1 MSDRFLIVGAGAIGA
16 ITGVHLARAGHHV
29 AYAETSQ
36 AHVDAVRR
44 SGLRL
49 SGALEA
55 TIRPDIATPDEISGQ
70 YDTVLLA
77 VKARHTN
84 DTLPL
89 LQRVLGP
96 EGCVVSLQNG
106 LEEYKLADAL
116 GKSRVIGAYL
126 TFGGF
131 YVEPGH
137 VKYGGTGSFKLGELD
152 GHMSERL
159 AHLARTLKVQQPV
172 QATDNIFGFLWA
184 KMALGAV
191 YFGTAIT
198 DLDVPEVYTDPER
211 RAVLAT
217 LCGETVAVAEKLG
230 VSVETTDGFDPKAF
244 RLGAPADGV
253 VQQAS
258 WDAQR
263 RYWGR
268 HDNART
274 GIWRDLAIHRRPTE
288 IDGLV
293 DEVIRLAGNSNV
305 PVPHLQRLSAVVH
318 AIERGEQE
326 MSPDALLGIGG

>member
-1 MSDRFLIVGAGAIGA
+1 MTRRFLIVGAGAIGA
-16 ITGVHLARAGHHV
+16 ITGVHLARAGHAV
-29 AYAETSQ
+29 EFAEANQ
-36 AHVDAVRR
+36 AHVEAVRR
-44 SGLRL
+44 DGLRL

-55 TIRPDIATPDEISGQ
+55 TIRPEIAAPEDISGQ
-70 YDTVLLA
+70 YDSILLA

-84 DTLPL
+84 DALPL
-89 LQRVLGP
+89 LRRVLAP
-96 EGCVVSLQNG
+96 DGCVVSLQNG

-116 GKSRVIGAYL
+116 GANRVIGAYL

-152 GHMSERL
+152 GRFSERL
-159 AHLARTLKVQQPV
+159 SDFVRTLSVQQPV

-198 DLDVPEVYTDPER
+198 DLDVPDVYADADR
-211 RAVLAT
+211 RAVLST

-230 VSVETTDGFDPKAF
+230 VAVETTDGFDPKAF
-244 RLGAPADGV
+244 RLGSRDTEAQA
-253 VQQAS
+253 AS

-263 RYWGR
+263 RYWGG

-274 GIWRDLAIHRRPTE
+274 GIWRDLAIHKRPTE
-288 IDGLV
+288 IDGLI
-293 DEVIRLAGNSNV
+293 DEVIRLADVNSV
-305 PVPHLQRLSAVVH
+305 PVPHLKRLSETVH
-318 AIERGEQE
+318 AMERGEKPL
-326 MSPDALLGIGG
+326 STGALTDLAR

>member
-1 MSDRFLIVGAGAIGA
+1 MTDRFLVVGAGAIGA
-16 ITGVHLARAGHHV
+16 ITGVHLARAGHDV
-29 AYAETSQ
+29 VYAEANQ
-36 AHVDAVRR
+36 AHVDAVRNN
-44 SGLRL
+44 GLRL

-55 TIRPDIATPDEISGQ
+55 TVQADIATPEEIAGK

-89 LQRVLGP
+89 LQRVLAP

-116 GKSRVIGAYL
+116 GKDRVVGAYL

-152 GHMSERL
+152 GRMSERL
-159 AHLARTLKVQQPV
+159 AHLARTLEVQQPV
-172 QATDNIFGFLWA
+172 QATSNIFGFLWA

-198 DLDVPEVYTDPER
+198 DLDVPDVYTDPER

-244 RLGAPADGV
+244 RLGSPVDNEA
-253 VQQAS
+253 QQAS

-263 RYWGR
+263 RYWGG

-274 GIWRDLAIHRRPTE
+274 GIWRDLALHKRPTE

-293 DEVIRLAGNSNV
+293 DEVIRLAGNSNL
-305 PVPHLQRLSAVVH
+305 PVPHLRRLSAVVH
-318 AIERGEQE
+318 SIERGEQE
-326 MSPDALLGIGG
+326 MSAGALLGIGG